1 MTKFIAVAGK
11 GGVGKTVTA
20 INLASAMHNDG
31 KNVILLDAN
40 IGSPHVALHLGFPD
54 VRASLHEV
62 LEGRCGV
69 SQAVYVHP
77 SGLKVLPSNV
87 SRSPIYPK
95 KRDISSVAL
104 DLIGKAQVVVM
115 DLPGAITDDVLP
127 ALGSADETIVVANP
141 EVSSISD
148 AFKIMDT
155 AEGLGSFALGVVL
168 NRAGRDEK
176 VEELGKRQIGTIPE
190 DVNVGEA
197 ISLGHPVVHSF
208 PLSPASFEFK
218 KLSEILR

>member
-20 INLASAMHNDG
+20 INLASAMHDNG

-40 IGSPHVALHLGFPD
+40 VGSPHVALHLGFPD
-54 VRASLHEV
+54 VRVSLHEV
-62 LEGRCGV
+62 LEGKGGV
-69 SQAVYVHP
+69 SEAVYVHP
-77 SGLKVLPSNV
+77 SGLKVIPSNV
-87 SRSPIYPK
+87 SRSQIYSK
-95 KRDISSVAL
+95 QKDISSVAL
-104 DLIGKAQVVVM
+104 ELIGKAQVVVM

-141 EVSSISD
+141 EISSISD

-168 NRAGRDEK
+168 NRARRNEK
-176 VEELGKRQIGTIPE
+176 IEELGKRQIGTIPE
-190 DVNVGEA
+190 DANIAKA

-218 KLSEILR
+218 KLSERLG